1 MLIQKYRG
9 ELLLLFATLAAA
21 FGWLFS
27 KNALAELPAVAFIAL
42 RFSIA
47 TLLFLPFAL
56 PQLRSLSKQQWKYSA
71 FVGISFCLYLF
82 FWVMGV
88 KYTTELGKGAFLL
101 SLAMLAAPLIAWLIF
116 KERPIRR
123 FWFAL
128 PAAVAGM
135 YLLAYNRSANSGF
148 ALDSFFFLL
157 TALWAGIQ
165 FVLNSRYAQSVPVLA
180 LTVVQLGMVGISGS
194 IYSFFMEDFPSP
206 IGTATWLWLALSV
219 VIGTNVRFLLQT
231 WGQKESDLG
240 NGALI
245 MILEPVWTLL
255 LSVAFMAE
263 TLSPAKTT
271 GMILILSS
279 LIIYRIKRKK

>member
-9 ELLLLFATLAAA
+9 ELLLLLAA

-101 SLAMLAAPLIAWLIF
+101 SLAMLAAPLIAWLIY
-116 KERPIRR
+116 KECPIRR

-128 PAAVAGM
+128 PTAVAGM
-135 YLLAYNRSANSGF
+135 YLLAYNPSANSDF

-180 LTVVQLGMVGISGS
+180 LTVVQLAMVGISGS

-206 IGTATWLWLALSV
+206 IGSAT
-219 VIGTNVRFLLQT
+219 
-231 WGQKESDLG
+231 
-240 NGALI
+240 
-245 MILEPVWTLL
+245 
-255 LSVAFMAE
+255 
-263 TLSPAKTT
+263 
-271 GMILILSS
+271 
-279 LIIYRIKRKK
+279 